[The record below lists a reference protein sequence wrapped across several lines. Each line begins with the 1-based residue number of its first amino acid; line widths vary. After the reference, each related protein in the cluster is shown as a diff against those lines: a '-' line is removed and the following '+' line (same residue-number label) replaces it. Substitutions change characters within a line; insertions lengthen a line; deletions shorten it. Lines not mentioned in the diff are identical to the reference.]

1 MEGQGSGLSEVCI
14 EQGLLRAHVIR
25 AMLED
30 AGIPVLLR
38 YESIGPVIGVTVDG
52 VGEVHILVPSE
63 YADLA
68 RSLLNEE
75 IGRP

>member
-1 MEGQGSGLSEVCI
+1 
-14 EQGLLRAHVIR
+14 
-25 AMLED
+25 
-30 AGIPVLLR
+30 LLR

-75 IGRP
+75 GRL